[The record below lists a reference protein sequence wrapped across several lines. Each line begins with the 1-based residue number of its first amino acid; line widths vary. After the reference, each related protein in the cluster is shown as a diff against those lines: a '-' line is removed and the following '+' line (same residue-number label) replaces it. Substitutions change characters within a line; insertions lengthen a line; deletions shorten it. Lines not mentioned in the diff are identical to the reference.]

1 MLQRA
6 IESQVV
12 DCIWSSKH
20 IIIYGP
26 RQVGKTTLAKKILRE
41 YGNSDDYYT
50 ADDSDIVR
58 LLSDANSIT
67 LSKFVGDKK
76 LIVIDEAQ
84 RIPNIGTVLKLIHD
98 FYPNTQIIATGSSS
112 FELANTI
119 REPLTGRKYT
129 FYLYPFALG
138 EILPTARMYDHERLL
153 DQYVQYGMY
162 PDVFLGTGLQRKRLL
177 SEIKEDYL
185 FKDIL
190 NFRGIRK
197 PDIVVKLLQALALQI
212 WSEVSYTELASLLA
226 VDKKTIEDYIMIL
239 EQAFIIYRLPSLSRN
254 MRNEIKKSRK
264 IYFRDTGIRNAV
276 INNLND
282 MSLRADVGWLRE
294 NFCISER
301 MKYIYNSGKSANY
314 YFWRTYEQQEIDL
327 IEEHSGKLH
336 CFEYKWWKKTTT
348 IPQAFAQS
356 YTDYEF
362 SVISKETIWQHTS

>member
-1 MLQRA
+1 
-6 IESQVV
+6 
-12 DCIWSSKH
+12 
-20 IIIYGP
+20 
-26 RQVGKTTLAKKILRE
+26 
-41 YGNSDDYYT
+41 
-50 ADDSDIVR
+50 
-58 LLSDANSIT
+58 
-67 LSKFVGDKK
+67 
-76 LIVIDEAQ
+76 VIDEAQ

-212 WSEVSYTELASLLA
+212 
-226 VDKKTIEDYIMIL
+226 
-239 EQAFIIYRLPSLSRN
+239 
-254 MRNEIKKSRK
+254 
-264 IYFRDTGIRNAV
+264 
-276 INNLND
+276 
-282 MSLRADVGWLRE
+282 
-294 NFCISER
+294 
-301 MKYIYNSGKSANY
+301 
-314 YFWRTYEQQEIDL
+314 
-327 IEEHSGKLH
+327 
-336 CFEYKWWKKTTT
+336 
-348 IPQAFAQS
+348 
-356 YTDYEF
+356 
-362 SVISKETIWQHTS
+362 